1 MATEPVGRPEG
12 SQDGNMSQTPA
23 PKPPSSLE
31 ASVALDKF
39 FEELGTFKKLVE
51 KSNESLE
58 KLKEVQ
64 DKEVAAKIKSQK
76 VANDAEKSLKELDK
90 SVKKYKDT
98 QGNWQKGT
106 EALQEK
112 YQEDLNGIMASMEEA
127 DAAHKEAANE
137 VNSLKKT
144 IEEEKDQRMGSIL
157 SIRDLRNTVREFDSE
172 FAATMGKDHMDAI
185 KLATEANENSAKVQK
200 EVSEKAAGDVEKATN
215 EMADGLRKAN
225 LEEAAQKAAVAFENA
240 KQIADMDSQEAAN
253 ALVLAM
259 KPMHGLGEIVDAMK
273 SIRDDEEKRFKLQNP
288 EATDDDLAKYM
299 SEFMSGEN
307 MGKEIAEV
315 LSKNSSTEKT
325 KISEKF
331 IAELME
337 KKKVSRDAAERM
349 ISKDPE
355 WKKAIA
361 KEENRHKE
369 VLKSLN
375 AIPATQ
381 RLAIAQ
387 ADKQAILDRETKAE
401 EQNDVPKWAQMLIDT
416 YQEGFSKFQDMFG
429 DMFKK
434 EDGWF
439 KTILLILAVGVG
451 AVLGYIW
458 TKIMFIASILKGVIG
473 LLTHLP
479 FGIGKAIGS
488 MFGGVGGFFGKIFGS
503 LGGVGSKLGSFGAG
517 LAKIFPFFGQ
527 LSKAF
532 QFGFRILGKVFFYVG
547 LVIDAIMGAY
557 KGFKQLGNIKGLI
570 MGALAQIISGLTFG
584 LLDFQSIFDFF
595 NTTMGDVFDGIAGVF
610 EPIIEFFSKVYTNFV
625 NAFSRMFAI
634 FQGEGSIF
642 SKILKAIMVGITLM
656 LKNIIAMIVM
666 AIKVVF
672 NAVIVLPFK
681 ISKFI
686 NEMVFKLIELTYN
699 AFVSLWNW
707 ISSGEILADVAN
719 FGTWLYEELV
729 GFFVEIINSIAD
741 GLGELPVVGG
751 YIKEALGG
759 GSAAQSAVGN
769 NLADAVKETAKTVDE
784 AKKAVDSVAQS
795 TTAPKTTAIAATPS
809 QTPEFAS
816 GLKGNAASASMSNT
830 ATYSANSVNTAA
842 TTASNAQ
849 YQATTS
855 TGTVAINAPTTNVA
869 SGGGGESVMLSPSN
883 NRNTEPTFRSL
894 LFLEA
899 PAM

>member
-112 YQEDLNGIMASMEEA
+112 YQEDLNGIMASIEEA

-137 VNSLKKT
+137 VNVLKKT
-144 IEEEKDQRMGSIL
+144 IEEEKDQRMESIF

-200 EVSEKAAGDVEKATN
+200 EVSEKAAADVEKATN
-215 EMADGLRKAN
+215 EMANVLHKAN
-225 LEEAAQKAAVAFENA
+225 LAEAAQKAAVAFENA

-259 KPMHGLGEIVDAMK
+259 KPMNGLSEIVDAMK

-307 MGKEIAEV
+307 VGKEIAEV

-331 IAELME
+331 ITELME

-387 ADKQAILDRETKAE
+387 ADRQAILDRETKAE
-401 EQNDVPKWAQMLIDT
+401 EQNDVPKWAQMMIDT
-416 YQEGFSKFQDMFG
+416 YQEGFGKFQDMFG
-429 DMFKK
+429 EIFKK

-458 TKIMFIASILKGVIG
+458 TKIMFISSILKGVIG

-479 FGIGKAIGS
+479 FGIGSKLAS
-488 MFGGVGGFFGKIFGS
+488 MFGGVGGFFGKIFGN
-503 LGGVGSKLGSFGAG
+503 VGSKLGSFGAG

-532 QFGFRILGKVFFYVG
+532 QFGFRVLGKVFFYVG

-557 KGFKQLGNIKGLI
+557 KGFQQLGNVKGLI
-570 MGALAQIISGLTFG
+570 MGAVAQIVSGLTFG
-584 LLDFQSIFDFF
+584 LLDFQSVFDFF
-595 NTTMGDVFDGIAGVF
+595 GNTLGGLFDALASYF
-610 EPIIEFFSKVYTNFV
+610 EQFYSLMIKPFVDAFQNIIG
-625 NAFSRMFAI
+625 I
-634 FQGEGSIF
+634 FQGGGGLF
-642 SKILKAIMVGITLM
+642 SKILKSVVELFLATVKYLVGKIIFSIISVPVLITKAVYHIVKFLAIDLPMM
-656 LKNIIAMIVM
+656 LGGA
-666 AIKVVF
+666 VVD
-672 NAVIVLPFK
+672 AVTWF
-681 ISKFI
+681 
-686 NEMVFKLIELTYN
+686 
-699 AFVSLWNW
+699 WNW
-707 ISSGEILADVAN
+707 ITSGVWLDDVLS
-719 FGTWLYEELV
+719 FGTWLLDKLV
-729 GFFVEIINSIAD
+729 GFFKGILDSIAD

-795 TTAPKTTAIAATPS
+795 TIAPKTTAIAATPS